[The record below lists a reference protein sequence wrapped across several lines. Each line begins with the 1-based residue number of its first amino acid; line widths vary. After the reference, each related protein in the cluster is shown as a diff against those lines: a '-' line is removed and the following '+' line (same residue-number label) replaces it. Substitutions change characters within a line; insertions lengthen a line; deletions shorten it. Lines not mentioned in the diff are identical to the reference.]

1 MHSFLSLH
9 PHFPRS
15 RPPLSGT
22 EEGKVPRCRR
32 RCSPVG
38 SDPFLGA
45 GQNPARK
52 GVVEGVRER
61 ASGFLSFDKK

>member
-38 SDPFLGA
+38 NDPFLGA
-45 GQNPARK
+45 GQNPVKK
-52 GVVEGVRER
+52 GVVEGGKRE
-61 ASGFLSFDKK
+61 GVGIPFF